1 MEIAEI
7 IDGMKNIKII
17 IAQKQIVKTMENLQI
32 TQIRAKNFSKGDSM
46 ETIIIVGMILFVL
59 WLIIYSTGYMLEM
72 ILHPEE
78 IAREY
83 WEEK

>member
-1 MEIAEI
+1 
-7 IDGMKNIKII
+7 
-17 IAQKQIVKTMENLQI
+17 MENLQI
-32 TQIRAKNFSKGDSM
+32 TQIRAKSFQKGDSM